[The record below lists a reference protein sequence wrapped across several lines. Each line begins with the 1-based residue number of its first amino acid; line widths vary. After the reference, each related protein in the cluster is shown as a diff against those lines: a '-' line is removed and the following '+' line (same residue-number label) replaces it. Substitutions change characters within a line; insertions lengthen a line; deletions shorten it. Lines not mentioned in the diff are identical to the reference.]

1 MDFFR
6 KKYNSNFFSAY
17 SKAGWASCLQ
27 IYIKIY
33 ADKLLHPNVTNK
45 CISIWLQ
52 IVICVFLEF
61 VNVWNKML
69 KQGPVLKSFS
79 FVFDISKL
87 LFCNAVSFAETTI

>member
-17 SKAGWASCLQ
+17 SKAEWASCLQ

-52 IVICVFLEF
+52 ILLSVCFLNLLMFETKC
-61 VNVWNKML
+61 WNKAL
-69 KQGPVLKSFS
+69 Y
-79 FVFDISKL
+79 
-87 LFCNAVSFAETTI
+87 